1 MGGRPRLS
9 PETIAQIEDL
19 IKQGVRAP
27 EIARRVG
34 IARSTVT
41 GIEKKMGV
49 VRTSRPTELN
59 SPAHPWARYGEKLRF
74 DPAKE
79 RKIVP

>member
-1 MGGRPRLS
+1 MTSRRLS
-9 PETIAQIEDL
+9 PETIADIERL
-19 IKQGVRAP
+19 ITEGVRAP

-34 IARSTVT
+34 VARSTVT
-41 GIEKKMGV
+41 GIERKMGV
-49 VRTSRPTELN
+49 VHTSRPTELH

-79 RKIVP
+79 RKIVH